1 MSRGADAL
9 AVDAVRRFA
18 RDSHTP
24 RVHKVTFCC
33 MGRANDVQAARA
45 DAGTASKPTSDQD
58 RPVASSS
65 EPCRIFGTVQI
76 ADELAAAAAPGTTL
90 LVYANDTKAPGPPLA
105 VLRLRVDRWPMSF
118 ILDDADAMIP
128 GRNLSGSTNIQL
140 EARVSPSG
148 EALPQAGDLVG
159 ILRDVDPRTTHV
171 VHVWIDRRISD

>member
-1 MSRGADAL
+1 
-9 AVDAVRRFA
+9 
-18 RDSHTP
+18 
-24 RVHKVTFCC
+24 
-33 MGRANDVQAARA
+33 
-45 DAGTASKPTSDQD
+45 
-58 RPVASSS
+58 
-65 EPCRIFGTVQI
+65 
-76 ADELAAAAAPGTTL
+76 
-90 LVYANDTKAPGPPLA
+90 
-105 VLRLRVDRWPMSF
+105 MSF